1 MKGLLCSYPCG
12 GGWIGGGNR
21 VISGSV
27 SGGVIVGGVECG
39 WEGREEEESGV
50 RGGYGGDSVC
60 CRVIGGGCV
69 GGVGGCAGRG
79 GGVDCGEAIS
89 GGGVR
94 ISSVTCGS
102 CEGLKV
108 LLRFLPC
115 EGGIVVVVVGL

>member
-1 MKGLLCSYPCG
+1 M
-12 GGWIGGGNR
+12 
-21 VISGSV
+21 
-27 SGGVIVGGVECG
+27 
-39 WEGREEEESGV
+39 

-60 CRVIGGGCV
+60 CRVIGGGFV

-89 GGGVR
+89 GGGVS

-115 EGGIVVVVVGL
+115 EGGYRGGCGRVVGGSGGGAVGLGDGKCSSC